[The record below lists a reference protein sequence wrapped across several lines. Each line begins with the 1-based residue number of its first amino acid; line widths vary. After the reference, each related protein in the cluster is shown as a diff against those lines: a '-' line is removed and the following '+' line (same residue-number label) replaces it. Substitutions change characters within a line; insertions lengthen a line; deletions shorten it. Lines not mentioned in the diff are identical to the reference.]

1 MKHSGGWRADGS
13 CLYVKSF
20 LIILSYSN
28 VGLKHTTEIIKTE
41 LDYPV
46 SLIIIDVDK
55 GIDRGIDETHMALE
69 MKYKRR

>member
-1 MKHSGGWRADGS
+1 MKYSGGLRADAS
-13 CLYVKSF
+13 CLYVESF

-28 VGLKHTTEIIKTE
+28 VDLKHTTEIIKTE

-46 SLIIIDVDK
+46 SLIIINVDK
-55 GIDRGIDETHMALE
+55 GIDRGIDEAHIAVE